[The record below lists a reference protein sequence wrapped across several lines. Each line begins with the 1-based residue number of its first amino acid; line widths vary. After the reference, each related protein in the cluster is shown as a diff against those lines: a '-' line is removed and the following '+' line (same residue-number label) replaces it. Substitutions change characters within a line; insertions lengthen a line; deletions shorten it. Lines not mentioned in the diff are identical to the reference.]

1 MKKHKSGSIAPA
13 LTPALSAQEIDW
25 KCIFR
30 MEEAIYRVWTI
41 SDMVVDRLTKELN
54 ETENKFSGKVAAG
67 LQLLETEALQSLEDA
82 FDQVTAY
89 CRHLRNQN
97 QERKQP

>member
-1 MKKHKSGSIAPA
+1 MKNRKSGSLAPA
-13 LTPALSAQEIDW
+13 LTPAPTAQEIDW

-41 SDMVVDRLTKELN
+41 SDMVVDRLTKELDD
-54 ETENKFSGKVAAG
+54 TENKFSGRVAAG
-67 LQLLETEALQSLEDA
+67 LQLLETEALNSLEDA

-89 CRHLRNQN
+89 CRQLRNQN
-97 QERKQP
+97 QERK